1 MTVDEDVMVEI
12 GRTCVLMR
20 TRLVSR
26 IVTNLYDDAL
36 RAHGVNAPQFAL
48 LALIFNMGRP
58 TRAEIGRALHQDR
71 STLTRNLRLILSAGW
86 AEEVPS
92 DAGGRARPLMLTRA
106 GEDLVRTSVPA
117 WRAAQAQ
124 ARAVLGPEGV
134 AAITTIADGLIGG
147 DHGA

>member
-1 MTVDEDVMVEI
+1 MREI
-12 GRTCVLMR
+12 ERTCMLMR
-20 TRLVSR
+20 TRLLSR
-26 IVTNLYDDAL
+26 IVTSLYDDAL
-36 RAHGVNAPQFAL
+36 RAHGVSAPQFAL
-48 LALIFNMGRP
+48 LALIFNMRRP

-134 AAITTIADGLIGG
+134 AAIAMIADRLI
-147 DHGA
+147 DGARGP